1 MGKHKDGNLN
11 NRFFIVVIKKSLY
24 RMKEHLRADLICIFL
39 MAKDFHVYQ
48 SLVLHIFRSLYL
60 VKCSFFKKWVLC
72 FLDVYIFV
80 FFLYSSYLPW
90 VFISQLVNMFSHFVV
105 FLISVMLSFFVQKCF
120 NFIRLYLLIMNI
132 NNYTINSVQK
142 LLMLSFIHS
151 DRIDFNSFT
160 CIYPK

>member
-1 MGKHKDGNLN
+1 
-11 NRFFIVVIKKSLY
+11 
-24 RMKEHLRADLICIFL
+24 
-39 MAKDFHVYQ
+39 
-48 SLVLHIFRSLYL
+48 
-60 VKCSFFKKWVLC
+60 
-72 FLDVYIFV
+72 
-80 FFLYSSYLPW
+80 
-90 VFISQLVNMFSHFVV
+90 MFSHFVV